1 MPDSSTIDGEA
12 RRVLETYYGK
22 LGDVTWHPMSYV
34 VEDWFYPIG
43 HIHIGDHDMFTT
55 GYQRTQNYSQKGHFS
70 VLARVI
76 KDQ

>member
-55 GYQRTQNYSQKGHFS
+55 GY
-70 VLARVI
+70 
-76 KDQ
+76 